1 MLDFTRLLLFYCA
14 CYSVSAILIYKSL
27 RLSVCLF
34 VCLSV
39 CLFVCLSVCLSGHL
53 LRDGWSDLDETLRGD
68 SPGPDTLHNRSEI
81 FVQGCQIVATF
92 IAGHCA
98 VPVGFGRLC

>member
-1 MLDFTRLLLFYCA
+1 MDNTTYVMRDCFMFQEDRNVYLQI
-14 CYSVSAILIYKSL
+14 ILIYKTL
-27 RLSVCLF
+27 RLF
-34 VCLSV
+34 VCLSD
-39 CLFVCLSVCLSGHL
+39 CLSVCLSGHL